1 MFWTVNSSIC
11 IYIQKADYLFDP
23 SLMSF
28 INIKLDS
35 VSLGLYSEVLGT
47 ILYLWQL
54 PHFTGLQVVLML
66 WLTMLKIVC
75 TTSNDNLLN
84 WKKFYDFLPSFFW
97 GLFLHSW
104 KHSLWMQAAITG
116 WSKYNSYRN
125 LNVSYELFGD
135 RVSWSSGWP
144 WPHWIWLWTSDHLA
158 SIS

>member
-66 WLTMLKIVC
+66 
-75 TTSNDNLLN
+75 
-84 WKKFYDFLPSFFW
+84 
-97 GLFLHSW
+97 
-104 KHSLWMQAAITG
+104 
-116 WSKYNSYRN
+116 
-125 LNVSYELFGD
+125 
-135 RVSWSSGWP
+135 
-144 WPHWIWLWTSDHLA
+144 
-158 SIS
+158 